1 MDRRTLIAVGLLI
14 VVVVFSLEW
23 LRSRP
28 SSEVPPEVMHRDIF
42 VGSAGSGDMQT
53 MLEMLEQG
61 VDINVHAP
69 FGGPTALIVAAR
81 FGHIDIVE
89 TLLARGANV
98 NAEDDYGQ
106 TALYFAKKNSKT
118 EIIEMLEA
126 AGGTSPPVKAVDAR
140 QPLSDV

>member
-1 MDRRTLIAVGLLI
+1 MDKKMLIAVGLLI
-14 VVVVFSLEW
+14 AVIVFSLEW

-28 SSEVPPEVMHRDIF
+28 SSGVPQEVIQQDIF
-42 VGSAGSGDMQT
+42 IGSAGSGDMKT

-61 VDINVHAP
+61 VDINTHAP

-81 FGHIDIVE
+81 LGHIDIVE
-89 TLLARGANV
+89 MLLARGAEV

-106 TALYFAKKNSKT
+106 TALYFAKKNSKMRIV
-118 EIIEMLEA
+118 ELLEA
-126 AGGTSPPVKAVDAR
+126 AGGTSPPVEKVDSP